1 MDIVRAGI
9 EALNDGSVVLPAP
22 EFVRQQPSDVRPSL
36 SDSVLS
42 ARITEIVERK
52 TERLQTALAEL
63 RAELVGESV
72 AVRENNDS
80 ESLRQQLAQ
89 TQEQLAITTQE
100 FEEAKTNN
108 QRWRDAFKELEGE
121 RDNLEWKVGALR
133 DENQRLQ
140 TDILYLQQEPK
151 ETDADFAKLQE
162 SSASVI
168 NNLREDLRV
177 LQSRLAEER
186 VERESLQ
193 KQLDNGAEQNPASAN
208 TQQPVTELGLP
219 EDIKGEKI
227 VGYRDTTG
235 VDRPTFERILQQ
247 CDRATLAGKRDY
259 ALLRLLW
266 GNALRRNEISQLSV
280 CDFNPVSKTQADS
293 RQGTRHSVG
302 SSGLGRGDGSSDR
315 RLVGGKGKL
324 LAR

>member
-1 MDIVRAGI
+1 
-9 EALNDGSVVLPAP
+9 
-22 EFVRQQPSDVRPSL
+22 
-36 SDSVLS
+36 
-42 ARITEIVERK
+42 
-52 TERLQTALAEL
+52 
-63 RAELVGESV
+63 VGESV

-108 QRWRDAFKELEGE
+108 QRWRDAFFELEGE

-140 TDILYLQQEPK
+140 ADILYLQQEPK

-208 TQQPVTELGLP
+208 TQQPATELGLP
-219 EDIKGEKI
+219 EAADLLNQLKAERKKSTTTLSDIVAILEMIEKSC
-227 VGYRDTTG
+227 DT
-235 VDRPTFERILQQ
+235 
-247 CDRATLAGKRDY
+247 
-259 ALLRLLW
+259 
-266 GNALRRNEISQLSV
+266 SQE
-280 CDFNPVSKTQADS
+280 N
-293 RQGTRHSVG
+293 
-302 SSGLGRGDGSSDR
+302 
-315 RLVGGKGKL
+315 
-324 LAR
+324 

>member
-1 MDIVRAGI
+1 MSDKIMLNFRCPTEVLEAIDSLGKERYPANTKHGCDRSKTLMDIMRAGI

-22 EFVRQQPSDVRPSL
+22 AFVRQQPYDVRHNL
-36 SDSVLS
+36 SDSLLD

-80 ESLRQQLAQ
+80 GSLRQQLAQ

-121 RDNLEWKVGALR
+121 RDNLEWQVGALR

-140 TDILYLQQEPK
+140 ADIRNLQQEPK

-162 SSASVI
+162 SSALVI
-168 NNLREDLRV
+168 NNLREDLRL

-208 TQQPVTELGLP
+208 TQQPAAELGLP
-219 EDIKGEKI
+219 EAADLLNQLKAKRKKSRADLADVEEILEILGGDI
-227 VGYRDTTG
+227 
-235 VDRPTFERILQQ
+235 
-247 CDRATLAGKRDY
+247 
-259 ALLRLLW
+259 
-266 GNALRRNEISQLSV
+266 N
-280 CDFNPVSKTQADS
+280 
-293 RQGTRHSVG
+293 
-302 SSGLGRGDGSSDR
+302 
-315 RLVGGKGKL
+315 
-324 LAR
+324 

>member
-1 MDIVRAGI
+1 MASTSLTFRCPDEVLEAIDNLGKKRYPAANTKHGCDRSKTLIDIMRAGI

-22 EFVRQQPSDVRPSL
+22 EEVRQPSDVRQKL
-36 SDSVLS
+36 SDSLLD

-121 RDNLEWKVGALR
+121 RDNLEGQVGALR

-140 TDILYLQQEPK
+140 TDIRNLQQEPK

-162 SSASVI
+162 SSALVI

-193 KQLDNGAEQNPASAN
+193 KQLDNGAEQNPASTN
-208 TQQPVTELGLP
+208 TQQPAAELGLP
-219 EDIKGEKI
+219 EAADLLNQLKAERKKS
-227 VGYRDTTG
+227 TT
-235 VDRPTFERILQQ
+235 
-247 CDRATLAGKRDY
+247 TLADVETI
-259 ALLRLLW
+259 L
-266 GNALRRNEISQLSV
+266 EIL
-280 CDFNPVSKTQADS
+280 
-293 RQGTRHSVG
+293 G
-302 SSGLGRGDGSSDR
+302 SDDED
-315 RLVGGKGKL
+315 
-324 LAR
+324 